1 MKIFITGATGYI
13 GRQVALHLANKGHVL
28 HAIVRSPKKAQLLQ
42 HPNIALFEGDL
53 HQPEQL
59 SAAAT
64 GCDVC
69 LHAAAYAAIYTKQ
82 IELFEE
88 ININGTK
95 NVFNAAKTAGIKRF
109 ILISSA
115 GIYGPS
121 EGDIPVTENSVRK
134 TTFFNEYERTKA
146 IADDWVLE
154 QNSPEMTTLS
164 LNLTRVYGP
173 GQLTEANA
181 GTRLIQ
187 QVIQGWRIIPGDGKN
202 IGNYVF
208 IDDVVQACENALTL
222 GNGGNRYIIGGEN
235 LSFDEYFGAV
245 KQATNARQKMI
256 YTPVWLIMAVSYVML
271 LLAHFG
277 RTPLITPQWAKRYMK
292 NWILDSTKA
301 QTELNHIPTAF
312 KVGVKQTVAWLQN
325 GSTLN

>member
-28 HAIVRSPKKAQLLQ
+28 HALVRSKQKTQLLQ
-42 HPNIALFEGDL
+42 HPNIVLFEGDL

-59 SAAAT
+59 QAAAAN
-64 GCDVC
+64 CDVC

-82 IELFEE
+82 KELFEE

-95 NVFNAAKTAGIKRF
+95 NVFAAAKANGITRF

-121 EGDIPVTENSVRK
+121 EGNTPVTEKSVRK
-134 TTFFNEYERTKA
+134 VTFFNEYERTKA

-154 QNSPEMTTLS
+154 QNSPEMQTLS

-187 QVIQGWRIIPGDGKN
+187 QVMQGWRIIPGDGKN

-208 IDDVVQACENALTL
+208 IDDILIACENALTM
-222 GNGGNRYIIGGEN
+222 GKGGNRYIIGGEN
-235 LSFDEYFGAV
+235 LSFDEYFGVV

-256 YTPVWLIMAVSYVML
+256 HTPVWLIMAVSYIML
-271 LLAHFG
+271 LLAHLG

-301 QTELNHIPTAF
+301 QTELNHSPTVF
-312 KVGVKQTVAWLQN
+312 KDGVKKTVAWLQN

>member
-28 HAIVRSPKKAQLLQ
+28 HALVRSPQKAQLLQ
-42 HPNIALFEGDL
+42 HPNIILFEGDL
-53 HQPEQL
+53 HQPERLQI
-59 SAAAT
+59 AAT
-64 GCDVC
+64 GCDAC
-69 LHAAAYAAIYTKQ
+69 LHAAAYAAIYTKH

-134 TTFFNEYERTKA
+134 ITFFNEYERTKA

-154 QNSPEMTTLS
+154 QNSAEMTTLS

-208 IDDVVQACENALTL
+208 IDDVVHACENALTL

-245 KQATNARQKMI
+245 KRATNAQQKMI
-256 YTPVWLIMAVSYVML
+256 HTPVWLIMTVSYVML
-271 LLAHFG
+271 LLAYFG

-301 QTELNHIPTAF
+301 QSELKHSPTTF
-312 KVGVKQTVAWLQN
+312 EVGVKKTVVWLQN
-325 GSTLN
+325 GSPLN